1 MVKCPSCV
9 KEPLVVL
16 ELDGIEIDYC
26 LECKGIWLDAD
37 EIELLLG
44 GKELLLGGKESAAA
58 VLTIG
63 SPASAPPKE
72 KPRKCP
78 ICDRRMGKEV
88 TSDDKPVVFDRCAA
102 GDGLWFDGGELAQV
116 MSQSE
121 GLRDAPAV
129 SSFLMDIFRAKP

>member
-1 MVKCPSCV
+1 MKCPACV

-16 ELDGIEIDYC
+16 ELDGVEIDYC
-26 LECKGIWLDAD
+26 LECRGIWLDAG

-44 GKELLLGGKESAAA
+44 GEEAAAA

-63 SPASAPPKE
+63 SPATAPLKE

-88 TSDDKPVVFDRCAA
+88 TSDETPVVFDRCAA

-116 MSQSE
+116 VSHAERLQ
-121 GLRDAPAV
+121 DAPAV
-129 SSFLMDIFRAKP
+129 SSFLIDMFKAKP